1 MDKYDTS
8 YNDPYCYSETTVLRN
23 KLNIRD
29 FDELENAEREITAF
43 TISLVTY
50 EDQNI
55 VKFIQNKSIEE
66 IKTLFLNFL
75 TKEIQVDTPQQ
86 NHKWAEF
93 AQKMNGRISQKT
105 AKVLETSS
113 REFREGFSFRDLSSY

>member
-1 MDKYDTS
+1 MQIA
-8 YNDPYCYSETTVLRN
+8 
-23 KLNIRD
+23 LNIG
-29 FDELENAEREITAF
+29 
-43 TISLVTY
+43 TIDI

-66 IKTLFLNFL
+66 IKALFLNFL
-75 TKEIQVDTPQQ
+75 IKETQVDTPQQ

-93 AQKMNGRISQKT
+93 AQKMNGRISQNT